1 MNARRR
7 RALAT
12 GVGALLVAV
21 LCAALS
27 TNVEGGQRTVLIMV
41 TVAWLVIAAV
51 SVANA
56 LRTARPTAEQVPT
69 GTPGADDDPA

>member
-1 MNARRR
+1 MTARRR

-27 TNVEGGQRTVLIMV
+27 TNVTGGQRTVLILV
-41 TVAWLVIAAV
+41 TIAWLVIAAV
-51 SVANA
+51 AVANA
-56 LRTARPTAEQVPT
+56 LRTAP
-69 GTPGADDDPA
+69 PGSDDDPT